1 MPILM
6 MALALTTVATPAG
19 EPPAGSATSLL
30 WSQQKVRNYLP
41 DMTWPGVADLL
52 TRTDM
57 VVISAA
63 AQAYAG
69 IADDVAFIEA
79 WNKLR
84 PLGAR

>member
-1 MPILM
+1 
-6 MALALTTVATPAG
+6 
-19 EPPAGSATSLL
+19 
-30 WSQQKVRNYLP
+30 
-41 DMTWPGVADLL
+41 MTWPEVADLL